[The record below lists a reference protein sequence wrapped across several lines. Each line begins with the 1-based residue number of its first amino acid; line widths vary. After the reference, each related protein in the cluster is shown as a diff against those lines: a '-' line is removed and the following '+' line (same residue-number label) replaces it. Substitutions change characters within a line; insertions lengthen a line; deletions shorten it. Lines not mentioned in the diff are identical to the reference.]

1 MTWCKMNKCYSSA
14 AFDFLKTQSLSPR
27 MRFAHGLSK
36 VNFSTTRST
45 HTVIENAHWWI
56 WKVRA
61 NDRATRKKES
71 KMAKESSS
79 SLVAMAAT
87 TKTPKLKRKI
97 FRNNSHI
104 RCSASLWAQMVT
116 PLLSGRAQK
125 RVAWNKK
132 HNTCVCVLCAVS
144 ASVWVYACY
153 NSQTKFK
160 SRIFLFIPLLLLL
173 LAYFFSLR
181 FSFSDVPFLVCLRI
195 SFSTVA
201 AHQHTFTRS
210 GYWHKSA

>member
-1 MTWCKMNKCYSSA
+1 
-14 AFDFLKTQSLSPR
+14 
-27 MRFAHGLSK
+27 
-36 VNFSTTRST
+36 
-45 HTVIENAHWWI
+45 
-56 WKVRA
+56 
-61 NDRATRKKES
+61 
-71 KMAKESSS
+71 MAKESSS

-132 HNTCVCVLCAVS
+132 HNTCVCVFYALCLLRCECMRVTIRRPNLNRA
-144 ASVWVYACY
+144 
-153 NSQTKFK
+153 F
-160 SRIFLFIPLLLLL
+160 FFIPLLLLL

-210 GYWHKSA
+210 GY